1 MFPLVETWVELKDV
15 YQKGVEEKETLHLAP
30 YYYFSFNLL
39 TFDPAKINNMNF
51 KPTDCI
57 VLLNVTDVCRSETM
71 DFDITWEPVNQLQ
84 HPSMQ

>member
-30 YYYFSFNLL
+30 YYYISFNLL

-51 KPTDCI
+51 KPTVCN
-57 VLLNVTDVCRSETM
+57 VLLNILDALRPGTR
-71 DFDITWEPVNQLQ
+71 DFDVTQGTSL
-84 HPSMQ
+84 